1 MTYDEALARLQAIVE
16 DLEKEEAVSIDE
28 YKQKAQEAKELLT
41 YCRRQLTTLEEEM
54 HTLFDGSI

>member
-16 DLEKEEAVSIDE
+16 DLEKEEAISIDE

-54 HTLFDGSI
+54 QTLFDGSI